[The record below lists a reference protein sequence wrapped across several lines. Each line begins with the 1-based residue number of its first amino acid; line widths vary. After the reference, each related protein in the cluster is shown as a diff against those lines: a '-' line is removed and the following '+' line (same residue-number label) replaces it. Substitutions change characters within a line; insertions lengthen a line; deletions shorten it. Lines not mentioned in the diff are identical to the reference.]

1 MFRFCAVLLAMIAT
15 AGVSLAAETVTDPLT
30 GMTFVLV
37 PAGCFQFTAASA
49 DKSGAGAAQVCLPSD
64 IWMSSYEVTQEQ
76 YSKIMGTNPS
86 GFKKGGRYPVERVRW
101 FDAVQFIRKLNKQSG
116 KQFRLP
122 SEAEWE
128 YAARSGGKDAT
139 YGASGTPDQVA
150 WYMRNSKFTSHPVG
164 EKKANALGLYDM
176 SGNVWEWVQDCWN
189 ADINAAPKD
198 ASAQTQ
204 GQCTARVL
212 RGGSWYD
219 AAEMITT
226 GSRLWNDADKL
237 DNNTGFRLVL
247 EP

>member
-1 MFRFCAVLLAMIAT
+1 
-15 AGVSLAAETVTDPLT
+15 
-30 GMTFVLV
+30 
-37 PAGCFQFTAASA
+37 
-49 DKSGAGAAQVCLPSD
+49 
-64 IWMSSYEVTQEQ
+64 
-76 YSKIMGTNPS
+76 
-86 GFKKGGRYPVERVRW
+86 
-101 FDAVQFIRKLNKQSG
+101 
-116 KQFRLP
+116 
-122 SEAEWE
+122 
-128 YAARSGGKDAT
+128 
-139 YGASGTPDQVA
+139 
-150 WYMRNSKFTSHPVG
+150 MRNSKFTSHPVG